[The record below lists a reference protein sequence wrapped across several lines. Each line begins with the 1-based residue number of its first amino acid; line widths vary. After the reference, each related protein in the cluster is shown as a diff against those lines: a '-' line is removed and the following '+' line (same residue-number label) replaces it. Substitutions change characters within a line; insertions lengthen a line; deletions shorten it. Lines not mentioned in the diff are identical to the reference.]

1 MQIVRK
7 AHTAFI
13 NDIENAKSGLEEI
26 TLQKTDL
33 LQSNVVVDLL
43 KVDDLSLDDIKL
55 FLALA
60 KEFKKSKKSFVLVA
74 NQINL
79 NKVPASINVVPTVLE
94 AEDLIEMEEIERDLG
109 F

>member
-1 MQIVRK
+1 MQIVTK

-13 NDIENAKSGLEEI
+13 NDIKNANDSLQEI
-26 TLQKTDL
+26 TSKQAEL
-33 LQSNVVVDLL
+33 LLLNVVIDLSQ
-43 KVDDLSLDDIKL
+43 DAQLSLDDVKL
-55 FLALA
+55 FSALA
-60 KEFKKSKKSFVLVA
+60 KEFKKKKKSFVLVA

-79 NKVPASINVVPTVLE
+79 NKVPAAINVVPTVLE